1 MSPKVAD
8 RVIGLVLALWGSVCL
23 GEAYRIWNGWDGT
36 GTMPLIVGGIFI
48 ALAVLFLVL
57 PSADSAAIAGPTRHE
72 WFGMVAVGGPFAL
85 YLIVM
90 NWLGYVISTWLLLA
104 VVSKL
109 IAPTRMAVIL
119 VWTGAVA
126 IGSYILFRRYLMMYL
141 PTGLLGI

>member
-57 PSADSAAIAGPTRHE
+57 
-72 WFGMVAVGGPFAL
+72 
-85 YLIVM
+85 
-90 NWLGYVISTWLLLA
+90 GYVISTWLLLA